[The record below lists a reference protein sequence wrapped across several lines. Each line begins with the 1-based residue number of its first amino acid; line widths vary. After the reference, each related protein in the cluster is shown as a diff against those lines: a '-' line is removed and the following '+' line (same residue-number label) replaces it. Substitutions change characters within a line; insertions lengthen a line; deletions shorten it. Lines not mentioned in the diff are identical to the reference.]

1 MNSEDNHAH
10 DVIRLIGLGGVGRH
24 GVLPEERRDGQTFL
38 ADVILHVDTRAA
50 AASDDLAD
58 TVNYADVAQEIVSI
72 IEGEPVNLI
81 ETLAARI
88 ADAALAPA
96 AVRSVEVTV
105 HKPEAPVGVPFTDVQ
120 ITITRGEPTGAAA
133 PVGPAAEAEFAAPAV
148 AAAAMPAVVAPVAV
162 PPAAEA
168 DSSFDGVPAP
178 APEEAPEAGG
188 AILERVPD
196 EPVEVVL
203 SIGGNVGDVRATMRA
218 AVADLREVPG
228 LTVTTVSPLART
240 AAVVLPDAVP
250 QPDFLNA
257 VVLASTTLS
266 PMDLL
271 RRMHEVEDA
280 YGRQRR
286 ERWGERTLDIDIVT
300 FDGVSSVEPELTLPH
315 PRANERAF
323 VLVPWAQADPSAFL
337 PGLGGGPVAVLAET
351 APDRSGVRWLA
362 LDWLDPTAGQ
372 RSRGPVAE
380 AAPAEAPA
388 APAEDSSVH
397 AIMDDRADVAPVVGA
412 VPVQPEYASEAAAES
427 VHDLDEESYQGQESV
442 EDLELLA
449 HTDGDES
456 EPAAPMAVEQPE
468 AASEQYA
475 DSPFARPAA
484 AQSEGSPVQ
493 PSAPV
498 VPPAYQ
504 VPAPMVPPEYQAP
517 APPEYQAPA
526 PEGYAPVELPPTPQ
540 APYEQPSYEQP
551 SYGQHMSE
559 EPSYGQ
565 HVSEQPS
572 FGQPAEPAA
581 SEPSAFQPSG
591 QDQSGFEPSG
601 QDQSGFEP
609 SGQDQSG
616 FEPSGQDRSG
626 YEPAAPAQ
634 SGLEPPAYEPPA
646 YEPPVP
652 PQPPAPPAYEPPA
665 YEPPAPAPERPTP
678 AEPPAPAPSGLEP
691 QAPPSGFEPAPAE
704 PEPAGFGSSGP
715 VSFPPQ
721 RGDDEIDEQTRR
733 PSGPWTGPE
742 SDPEPQPPAA
752 PPKWQPLRRDPN

>member
-38 ADVILHVDTRAA
+38 ADVVLHVDTRAA

-58 TVNYADVAQEIVSI
+58 TVNYADVAQEIVAI

-88 ADAALAPA
+88 ADAASAPA

-120 ITITRGEPTGAAA
+120 IAITRRERTGAAA
-133 PVGPAAEAEFAAPAV
+133 PVEPAAEAEFAAPAV
-148 AAAAMPAVVAPVAV
+148 AAAAVAAPAVEAMPAVIAPAAA
-162 PPAAEA
+162 PAAEA
-168 DSSFDGVPAP
+168 DSSFDGVPAVS
-178 APEEAPEAGG
+178 PEEAQEPGG
-188 AILERVPD
+188 AVLHRAPE

-271 RRMHEVEDA
+271 DRMHEVEDA

-286 ERWGERTLDIDIVT
+286 ERWGERTLDIDIIT

-372 RSRGPVAE
+372 RSRGPVADVAPA
-380 AAPAEAPA
+380 AAPAA
-388 APAEDSSVH
+388 ADDSSV
-397 AIMDDRADVAPVVGA
+397 
-412 VPVQPEYASEAAAES
+412 ES
-427 VHDLDEESYQGQESV
+427 VDDFAQASYEGQESV

-449 HTDGDES
+449 HADGDES
-456 EPAAPMAVEQPE
+456 EPAAPIASEQAE
-468 AASEQYA
+468 AAPEQYA

-484 AQSEGSPVQ
+484 VQAEESAVQ
-493 PSAPV
+493 PA
-498 VPPAYQ
+498 VPPGYQ
-504 VPAPMVPPEYQAP
+504 VPAPAADALPEHPP
-517 APPEYQAPA
+517 APQPPSEQPGFEQPA
-526 PEGYAPVELPPTPQ
+526 YGQHASEEPAEQ
-540 APYEQPSYEQP
+540 APYEEPAFEQPSYEQ
-551 SYGQHMSE
+551 HA
-559 EPSYGQ
+559 
-565 HVSEQPS
+565 SEQPAL
-572 FGQPAEPAA
+572 GQPAESPAY
-581 SEPSAFQPSG
+581 EPSAHHQPPA
-591 QDQSGFEPSG
+591 FEPSG

-609 SGQDQSG
+609 SGRD
-616 FEPSGQDRSG
+616 ESG

-634 SGLEPPAYEPPA
+634 SSFEPPAYEPPA
-646 YEPPVP
+646 YEPPAA

-665 YEPPAPAPERPTP
+665 YEPPAPAPEQPAP
-678 AEPPAPAPSGLEP
+678 AEPPAPAPSGFEP
-691 QAPPSGFEPAPAE
+691 PAPPSGFGP
-704 PEPAGFGSSGP
+704 SGP

-721 RGDDEIDEQTRR
+721 QGDDEIDAQTRR
-733 PSGPWTGPE
+733 PSGQPWTGPE

-752 PPKWQPLRRDPN
+752 TPKWQPLRRDPN